1 MVKTPQS
8 IFLLLY
14 SRNNREAC
22 CSETRNP
29 QTSIHDIML
38 AEDRSEKLKA
48 HIILESDYFDTGRN
62 EKKRNL
68 AAHGQRSVP
77 LTYSV
82 Q

>member
-1 MVKTPQS
+1 MVKIPRS

-29 QTSIHDIML
+29 QTSVHDIML

-48 HIILESDYFDTGRN
+48 HIILETDYLDIGCN
-62 EKKRNL
+62 EEKANL

>member
-1 MVKTPQS
+1 
-8 IFLLLY
+8 
-14 SRNNREAC
+14 
-22 CSETRNP
+22 
-29 QTSIHDIML
+29 ML

-48 HIILESDYFDTGRN
+48 HIILETDYLDIGCN
-62 EKKRNL
+62 EEKANL